1 MPVAAEIASML
12 DALDAPAML
21 IRPDDMT
28 VAAVNGAFAQA
39 YGRFRFEGKQCWEA
53 LHRACPCPKSGLP
66 CPLAQA
72 DKGGVSCVEQ
82 TLFSSARVTELAVT
96 MRPVRSADGKTLYWL
111 ETLKSKSDDAEPFRR
126 GTVGVSRAHAEVMH
140 SLEGLAAQDVPYLI
154 GGEAGVGKELY
165 ARTVHENS
173 ARASRPFVVV
183 EGSRLTG
190 LAAQTILCGTENA
203 AGLLTRADGGT
214 LFVDGI
220 ERASP
225 VAVEILDAVRVTG
238 CTARRDGSRLEV
250 SVRLAA
256 STCRYSESTTNHDFL
271 AALSSHEVVVPPLRE
286 RKEDIAPLAKFF
298 VGGIVP
304 VHSRTITNEAIE
316 VLQRYDW
323 PGNMRELKDVLVA
336 AAQGTERT
344 VTSANLTLPSAR
356 TSVFLREDED
366 IVPLADIKS
375 RYLVWAV
382 ETFQGSRSEL
392 AAKLG
397 VSERTLYRLHAQS
410 KDTAR
415 K

>member
-39 YGRFRFEGKQCWEA
+39 YGRFRFEGKKCWEA

-126 GTVGVSRAHAEVMH
+126 GTVGVSRAHSEVMH
-140 SLEGLAAQDVPYLI
+140 SLERLAAQDVPYLI
-154 GGEAGVGKELY
+154 VGEAGVGKELY

-190 LAAQTILCGTENA
+190 PAAQTILCGTENA

-225 VAVEILDAVRVTG
+225 VAVEILDAVRVSG

-256 STCRYSESTTNHDFL
+256 STCRYPESTTNHDFL

-298 VGGIVP
+298 VAGIVP

>member
-1 MPVAAEIASML
+1 MIV
-12 DALDAPAML
+12 
-21 IRPDDMT
+21 
-28 VAAVNGAFAQA
+28 
-39 YGRFRFEGKQCWEA
+39 
-53 LHRACPCPKSGLP
+53 
-66 CPLAQA
+66 
-72 DKGGVSCVEQ
+72 
-82 TLFSSARVTELAVT
+82 
-96 MRPVRSADGKTLYWL
+96 
-111 ETLKSKSDDAEPFRR
+111 
-126 GTVGVSRAHAEVMH
+126 
-140 SLEGLAAQDVPYLI
+140 
-154 GGEAGVGKELY
+154 GEAGVGKELY

-183 EGSRLTG
+183 EGLRLTG
-190 LAAQTILCGTENA
+190 AAAQTILCGTENA

-225 VAVEILDAVRVTG
+225 VAVEILDAVRVSG

-256 STCRYSESTTNHDFL
+256 STCRYPESTTNHDFL

-323 PGNMRELKDVLVA
+323 PGNMRELKDVLIA

-356 TSVFLREDED
+356 ASVFLREDED

>member
-1 MPVAAEIASML
+1 M
-12 DALDAPAML
+12 
-21 IRPDDMT
+21 
-28 VAAVNGAFAQA
+28 
-39 YGRFRFEGKQCWEA
+39 
-53 LHRACPCPKSGLP
+53 
-66 CPLAQA
+66 
-72 DKGGVSCVEQ
+72 
-82 TLFSSARVTELAVT
+82 
-96 MRPVRSADGKTLYWL
+96 
-111 ETLKSKSDDAEPFRR
+111 
-126 GTVGVSRAHAEVMH
+126 
-140 SLEGLAAQDVPYLI
+140 
-154 GGEAGVGKELY
+154 
-165 ARTVHENS
+165 
-173 ARASRPFVVV
+173 
-183 EGSRLTG
+183 
-190 LAAQTILCGTENA
+190 
-203 AGLLTRADGGT
+203 
-214 LFVDGI
+214 
-220 ERASP
+220 
-225 VAVEILDAVRVTG
+225 
-238 CTARRDGSRLEV
+238 
-250 SVRLAA
+250 
-256 STCRYSESTTNHDFL
+256 NHDFL

-356 TSVFLREDED
+356 ASVFLREDED

>member
-1 MPVAAEIASML
+1 
-12 DALDAPAML
+12 ML

-39 YGRFRFEGKQCWEA
+39 YGRFRFEGKKCWEA

-126 GTVGVSRAHAEVMH
+126 GTVGVSRAHSEVMH
-140 SLEGLAAQDVPYLI
+140 SLERLAAQDVPYLI
-154 GGEAGVGKELY
+154 VGEAGVGKELY

-190 LAAQTILCGTENA
+190 PAAQTILCGTENA

-225 VAVEILDAVRVTG
+225 VAVEILDAVRVSG

-256 STCRYSESTTNHDFL
+256 STCRYPESTTNHDFL

-298 VGGIVP
+298 VAGIVP

>member
-1 MPVAAEIASML
+1 
-12 DALDAPAML
+12 
-21 IRPDDMT
+21 
-28 VAAVNGAFAQA
+28 
-39 YGRFRFEGKQCWEA
+39 
-53 LHRACPCPKSGLP
+53 
-66 CPLAQA
+66 
-72 DKGGVSCVEQ
+72 
-82 TLFSSARVTELAVT
+82 
-96 MRPVRSADGKTLYWL
+96 
-111 ETLKSKSDDAEPFRR
+111 
-126 GTVGVSRAHAEVMH
+126 MH
-140 SLEGLAAQDVPYLI
+140 SLERLATQDVPYLI
-154 GGEAGVGKELY
+154 VGEAGVGKELY

-183 EGSRLTG
+183 EGLRLTG
-190 LAAQTILCGTENA
+190 PAAQTILCGTENA

-225 VAVEILDAVRVTG
+225 VAVEILDAVRVSG

-256 STCRYSESTTNHDFL
+256 STCRYPESTTNHDFL

-356 TSVFLREDED
+356 ASVFLREDED

>member
-1 MPVAAEIASML
+1 
-12 DALDAPAML
+12 ML

-39 YGRFRFEGKQCWEA
+39 YGRFRFEGKKCWEA

-96 MRPVRSADGKTLYWL
+96 MRPVRSADGRTLYWL

-126 GTVGVSRAHAEVMH
+126 GTVGVSRAHSEVMH
-140 SLEGLAAQDVPYLI
+140 SLERLAAQDVPYLI
-154 GGEAGVGKELY
+154 VGEAGVGKELY

-190 LAAQTILCGTENA
+190 PAAQTILCGTENA

-225 VAVEILDAVRVTG
+225 VAVEILDAVRVSG

-256 STCRYSESTTNHDFL
+256 STCRYPESTTNHDFL

-298 VGGIVP
+298 VGGIGP

>member
-1 MPVAAEIASML
+1 
-12 DALDAPAML
+12 ML

-39 YGRFRFEGKQCWEA
+39 YGRFRFEGKKCWEA

-82 TLFSSARVTELAVT
+82 TLFSSARVTELAVA

-126 GTVGVSRAHAEVMH
+126 GTVGVSRAHSEVMH
-140 SLEGLAAQDVPYLI
+140 SLERLAAQDVPYLI
-154 GGEAGVGKELY
+154 VAEAGVGKELY

-190 LAAQTILCGTENA
+190 PAAQTILCGTENA

-225 VAVEILDAVRVTG
+225 VAVEILDAVRVSG

-256 STCRYSESTTNHDFL
+256 STCRYPESTTNHDFL

-298 VGGIVP
+298 VAGIVP

-323 PGNMRELKDVLVA
+323 PGNMRELKDVLVE

-344 VTSANLTLPSAR
+344 VTSSNLTLPSAR
-356 TSVFLREDED
+356 VSVFLREDED

>member
-39 YGRFRFEGKQCWEA
+39 YGRFRFEGKKCWEA

-126 GTVGVSRAHAEVMH
+126 GTVGVSRAHSEVMH
-140 SLEGLAAQDVPYLI
+140 SLERLAAQDVPYLI
-154 GGEAGVGKELY
+154 VGEAGVGKELY

-190 LAAQTILCGTENA
+190 PAAQTILCGTENA

-225 VAVEILDAVRVTG
+225 VAVEILDAVRVSG

-256 STCRYSESTTNHDFL
+256 STCRYPESTTNHDFL

-298 VGGIVP
+298 VAGIVP

-344 VTSANLTLPSAR
+344 VTSSNLTLPSAR
-356 TSVFLREDED
+356 VSVFLREDED

>member
-39 YGRFRFEGKQCWEA
+39 YGRFRFEGKKCWEA

-140 SLEGLAAQDVPYLI
+140 SLERLAAQDVPYLI

-183 EGSRLTG
+183 ELAPNRTG
-190 LAAQTILCGTENA
+190 
-203 AGLLTRADGGT
+203 RADN
-214 LFVDGI
+214 FVRHGK
-220 ERASP
+220 R
-225 VAVEILDAVRVTG
+225 
-238 CTARRDGSRLEV
+238 C
-250 SVRLAA
+250 
-256 STCRYSESTTNHDFL
+256 
-271 AALSSHEVVVPPLRE
+271 
-286 RKEDIAPLAKFF
+286 
-298 VGGIVP
+298 GIVDSRRRR
-304 VHSRTITNEAIE
+304 HS
-316 VLQRYDW
+316 LC
-323 PGNMRELKDVLVA
+323 
-336 AAQGTERT
+336 
-344 VTSANLTLPSAR
+344 
-356 TSVFLREDED
+356 
-366 IVPLADIKS
+366 
-375 RYLVWAV
+375 
-382 ETFQGSRSEL
+382 
-392 AAKLG
+392 
-397 VSERTLYRLHAQS
+397 
-410 KDTAR
+410 
-415 K
+415 

>member
-1 MPVAAEIASML
+1 
-12 DALDAPAML
+12 ML

-39 YGRFRFEGKQCWEA
+39 YGRFRFEGKKCWEA

-126 GTVGVSRAHAEVMH
+126 GTVGVSRAHSEVMH
-140 SLEGLAAQDVPYLI
+140 SLERLAAQDVPYLI
-154 GGEAGVGKELY
+154 VGEAGVGKELY

-190 LAAQTILCGTENA
+190 PAAQTILCGTENA

-225 VAVEILDAVRVTG
+225 VAVEILDAVRVSG

-256 STCRYSESTTNHDFL
+256 STCRYPESTTNHDFL

-298 VGGIVP
+298 VAGIVP

-323 PGNMRELKDVLVA
+323 PGNMRELKDVLVE

-344 VTSANLTLPSAR
+344 VTSSNLTLPSAR
-356 TSVFLREDED
+356 VSVFLREDED

>member
-1 MPVAAEIASML
+1 
-12 DALDAPAML
+12 ML

-39 YGRFRFEGKQCWEA
+39 YGRFRFEGKKCWEA

-126 GTVGVSRAHAEVMH
+126 GTVGVSRAHSEVMH
-140 SLEGLAAQDVPYLI
+140 SLERLAAQDVPYLI
-154 GGEAGVGKELY
+154 VGEAGVGKELY

-190 LAAQTILCGTENA
+190 PAAQTILCGTENA

-225 VAVEILDAVRVTG
+225 VAVEILDAVRVSG

-256 STCRYSESTTNHDFL
+256 STCRYPESTTNHDFL

-298 VGGIVP
+298 VAGIVP

-344 VTSANLTLPSAR
+344 VTSSNLTLPSAR
-356 TSVFLREDED
+356 VSVFLREDED